1 MPKDPVVDI
10 IIPIQQKKKW
20 RLEVVSYLVKVINLH
35 NSSVSSDSNCTGV
48 STEDVSPQ
56 HI

>member
-1 MPKDPVVDI
+1 MVDI

-20 RLEVVSYLVKVINLH
+20 RLEVVSYLVKVTNLR